1 MDIIQKIENK
11 IIDKHGYNTLTLV
24 QSEKRLKKAIE
35 DAIFDI
41 EWDEGGKNRQLITN
55 KSAFNGAYYQSITV
69 DVAKVQEQIKSELV
83 NQLYT
88 RNLITESEY
97 RKVCPTK

>member
-1 MDIIQKIENK
+1 MDIIKTIENR
-11 IIDKHGYNTLTLV
+11 IIDKYGRDVLTII
-24 QSEKRLKKAIE
+24 QSEKQLKKVIE
-35 DAIFDI
+35 NTISDI
-41 EWDEGGKNRQLITN
+41 EWDERGKKRQLITN
-55 KSAFNGAYYQSITV
+55 QSAFNGVYYQSITV
-69 DVAKVQEQIKSELV
+69 DVAKVQKQIKEELV